1 MDYSNNIYLLEYTKV
16 NKINKKREFIM
27 LRRYIY
33 PLFLLAV
40 AYLLFSSNDAK
51 TIIAGIAIFLIGMVF
66 MEDGFKLF
74 SGGLLEKVLEKSTSS
89 VPKAIGTGFLAT
101 AIVQSSS
108 LLTIIVIS
116 FLSAELISL
125 SGAIGVIF
133 GSNIGTTTTAWIVS
147 AFGVKIK
154 IAHYAMPMLIFGV
167 IFRFNKNKTYQGLG
181 NILVGLGF
189 VFLGIGYM
197 KEGFEAMKAGLDLAQ
212 FAIDGYLGVLV
223 YISIGAVATVVIQSS
238 SATMALIITALATGQ
253 IEYVNAL
260 SLAIGAN
267 IGTTV
272 TAIIGSLSS
281 NENGKRLAV
290 AHFIFNIVTGFIAI
304 VFLYQLADIVDSLS
318 AIIGIA
324 SDDYAMKLALFH
336 TIFNVIGVLAVSP
349 FTGRLVIFLKG
360 LFLEEDKDISRAKY
374 LDDAVI
380 EVPEAAIKV
389 LRKEVSHLYDNATE
403 VLSHALSLHRH
414 TYIGKDE
421 DISEVVKSSVT
432 QINMNIDEFY
442 EKKIKDLYGD
452 IINYATI
459 SQENMSVDNKNEVYS
474 LKIACRDI
482 VEAIKDVRE
491 LQKNIK
497 QFLNN
502 KNNYIKDEYNFLRKE
517 IANTLDGIYILR
529 NSDDDFEV
537 LIKIKLLEEN
547 LDKLDMIENG
557 KIDNLIRKDKIDSK
571 MATSLIN
578 DSAFAYDISK
588 KLISVASILWIKDRQ
603 ILELGGN

>member
-1 MDYSNNIYLLEYTKV
+1 MFKQ
-16 NKINKKREFIM
+16 
-27 LRRYIY
+27 YIY
-33 PLFLLAV
+33 PLFLLSV

-51 TIIAGIAIFLIGMVF
+51 MIIAGVAIFLIGMVF

-74 SGGLLEKVLEKSTSS
+74 SGGMLERVLEKSTSS

-212 FAIDGYLGVLV
+212 FAMDGYLGVLV
-223 YISIGAVATVVIQSS
+223 YIVIGAVATVVIQSS

-281 NENGKRLAV
+281 NSNGKRLAV

-304 VFLYQLADIVDSLS
+304 VFLYQLADIVDVLS
-318 AIIGIA
+318 SYIGIGA
-324 SDDYAMKLALFH
+324 EDYAMKLALFH
-336 TIFNVIGVLAVSP
+336 TIFNIIGVLAVSP
-349 FTGRLVIFLKG
+349 FTNKLVVFLKG
-360 LFLEEDKDISRAKY
+360 LFNERRKDMSRSRY
-374 LDDAVI
+374 LSNAVI
-380 EVPEAAIKV
+380 ATPEAAIVV
-389 LRKEVSHLYDNATE
+389 LKKEIAHMYDNTTE
-403 VLSHALSLHRH
+403 ALVHSLSLHR
-414 TYIGKDE
+414 DE
-421 DISEVVKSSVT
+421 IFGINNDKVSDVVKKSSEIVDISTE
-432 QINMNIDEFY
+432 NFYDEN
-442 EKKIKDLYGD
+442 IKDLYSE
-452 IINYATI
+452 IISYATL
-459 SQENMSVDNKNEVYS
+459 SQENMNVEQADKIYS
-474 LKIACRDI
+474 LKVACRKI
-482 VEAIKDVRE
+482 VETIKDANE
-491 LQKNIK
+491 LQKNINQYLK
-497 QFLNN
+497 GKN
-502 KNNYIKDEYNFLRKE
+502 KDIKNEYNFLRVE
-517 IANTLDGIYILR
+517 IAKTLNGIYMLR
-529 NSDDDFEV
+529 NADDDFDV
-537 LIKIKLLEEN
+537 LTKIKLLEED
-547 LDKLDMIENG
+547 LEELDMIDNG
-557 KIDNLIRKDKIDSK
+557 RIDKLIRENKIESK
-571 MATSLIN
+571 MATSLMN

-588 KLISVASILWIKDRQ
+588 KLLKVATILWIEDKEIQ
-603 ILELGGN
+603 KLGDE

>member
-1 MDYSNNIYLLEYTKV
+1 MNLTVLKQYL
-16 NKINKKREFIM
+16 
-27 LRRYIY
+27 Y
-33 PLFLLAV
+33 PLTLLGM
-40 AYLLFSSNDAK
+40 AYLLFSSNDTK
-51 TIIAGIAIFLIGMVF
+51 TIIAGIAVFLIGMVF

-74 SGGLLEKVLEKSTSS
+74 SGGMLEKVLEKSTNS

-116 FLSAELISL
+116 FLSAELITL

-167 IFRFNKNKTYQGLG
+167 IFRFNKNKSYQGLG

-223 YISIGAVATVVIQSS
+223 YISIGAIATVVIQSS

-260 SLAIGAN
+260 ALAIGAN

-281 NENGKRLAV
+281 NFNGKRLAI
-290 AHFIFNIVTGFIAI
+290 AHLIFNVVTGLIAI
-304 VFLYQLADIVDSLS
+304 VFLYQLADLVDLLASTLT
-318 AIIGIA
+318 IA
-324 SDDYAMKLALFH
+324 DDDYAMKLALFH
-336 TIFNVIGVLAVSP
+336 TIFNVIGVLVVAP
-349 FTGRLVIFLKG
+349 FTSKLVIFLQG
-360 LFLEEDKDISRAKY
+360 LFREKRKDVSRAKY
-374 LDDAVI
+374 LDKVVV
-380 EVPEAAIKV
+380 EVPEAAIAALK
-389 LRKEVSHLYDNATE
+389 KEIVHLYENSTE

-414 TYIGKDE
+414 TFIGMG
-421 DISEVVKSSVT
+421 SEINNVVEASVT
-432 QINMNIDEFY
+432 KIDINVDDAY
-442 EKKIKDLYGD
+442 ERKIKTLYGD
-452 IINYATI
+452 IVNFATL
-459 SQENMSVDNKNEVYS
+459 SEEDMSVEDKHKIYI

-482 VEAIKDVRE
+482 VEAIKEVKE
-491 LQKNIK
+491 LQKNVNRFLDSNNTHIK
-497 QFLNN
+497 EEY
-502 KNNYIKDEYNFLRKE
+502 NYIREG
-517 IANTLDGIYILR
+517 IAKTLDEIHGLKHH
-529 NSDDDFEV
+529 DDDFDV
-537 LIKIKLLEEN
+537 LARVKILQDN
-547 LDKLDMIENG
+547 LNSLDMIG
-557 KIDNLIRKDKIDSK
+557 SGRIDHLIRTNAIETK

-578 DSAFAYDISK
+578 DSSYAYNISK
-588 KLISVASILWIKDRQ
+588 KLIDVARVLWIEDIQ
-603 ILELGGN
+603 IQELGE

>member
-1 MDYSNNIYLLEYTKV
+1 MNASVL
-16 NKINKKREFIM
+16 KKF
-27 LRRYIY
+27 IY
-33 PLFLLAV
+33 PMVLLGI
-40 AYLLFSSNDAK
+40 AYVLFSSNDAK
-51 TIIAGIAIFLIGMVF
+51 TIIAGIAVFLIGMVF

-74 SGGLLEKVLEKSTSS
+74 SGGILEKVLEKSTNS

-116 FLSAELISL
+116 FLSAEIITL

-167 IFRFNKNKTYQGLG
+167 IFRFNKNRTYQGLG

-212 FAIDGYLGVLV
+212 FAMDGYLGILV

-267 IGTTV
+267 VGTTV

-281 NENGKRLAV
+281 NFNGKRLAI
-290 AHFIFNIVTGFIAI
+290 AHLIFNMVTALIAI
-304 VFLYQLADIVDSLS
+304 VFLYQLADFVDFLS
-318 AIIGIA
+318 ANLGIGNE
-324 SDDYAMKLALFH
+324 DYAMKLALFH
-336 TIFNVIGVLAVSP
+336 TIFNVLGVLVVAP
-349 FTGRLVIFLKG
+349 FTSKLVNFLQA
-360 LFLEEDKDISRAKY
+360 LFKEKRKDVSRAKY
-374 LDDAVI
+374 LDKVVV
-380 EVPEAAIKV
+380 EVPEAAIAA
-389 LRKEVSHLYDNATE
+389 LRKEVIHLYNNSTE

-414 TYIGKDE
+414 TFIGMG
-421 DISEVVKSSVT
+421 SEINNVVESSV
-432 QINMNIDEFY
+432 
-442 EKKIKDLYGD
+442 KKIEINVDDAYERKIKALYGD
-452 IINYATI
+452 IVNFATL
-459 SQENMSVDNKNEVYS
+459 SQEDMQVDEKHTIYT

-482 VEAIKDVRE
+482 VEAIKDVKE
-491 LQKNIK
+491 LQKNVNR
-497 QFLNN
+497 FLNSKN
-502 KNNYIKDEYNFLRKE
+502 KHIREEYNYIREG
-517 IANTLDGIYILR
+517 IAKTLDGIHGLEK
-529 NSDDDFEV
+529 NSDDFDV
-537 LIKIKLLEEN
+537 LAKIKLLQEN
-547 LDKLDMIENG
+547 LNDVDMIG
-557 KIDNLIRKDKIDSK
+557 SGRIDHLIRTNAIETK

-578 DSAFAYDISK
+578 DSSYAYNLSK
-588 KLISVASILWIKDRQ
+588 KLIQVASVLWIEDKQ
-603 ILELGGN
+603 IQELGE